1 MRRSKEEP
9 GAGVAITPH
18 SASDHPPPTMQNAPQ
33 GEGYLSGKADIAVQQ
48 LPFFLQGNG
57 PPSYPG
63 RRACAA
69 NILAVLRAA
78 RQDCWPRRACLSTP
92 DGRLCKQTFH
102 CLALRRKR

>member
-1 MRRSKEEP
+1 
-9 GAGVAITPH
+9 
-18 SASDHPPPTMQNAPQ
+18 MQNAPQ